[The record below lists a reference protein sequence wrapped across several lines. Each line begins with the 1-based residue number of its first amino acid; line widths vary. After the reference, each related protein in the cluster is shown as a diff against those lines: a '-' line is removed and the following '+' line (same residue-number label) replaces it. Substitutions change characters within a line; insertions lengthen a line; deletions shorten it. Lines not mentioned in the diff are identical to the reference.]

1 MFSVLA
7 VGYLFLGGAGAGAI
21 AVASILDLVWVK
33 APFGHASRIGIGEAT
48 PLERAVAV
56 GMLAGFGALA
66 LGMLFLLFDLGRI
79 DRVASLLLR
88 PSLSFLTVG
97 TYALA
102 GLAACAALL
111 VAVRFAYLPSVP
123 RGAVRAVEAAAA
135 VVAVVV
141 MLYTGL
147 LLQNTGAVALWSSPL
162 VPVLFLLSS
171 LSCGIATLLLAAY
184 FAPADAATAWLFRML
199 ARVDALIVVLEAA
212 AAALFVAFALADD
225 HPGAVASAQ
234 RLAEGDLA
242 LWWWVGSRCAG
253 SSCRWRWKA
262 CCQRAAPSPRRAER
276 GWPWRPCSCWWAG
289 SACAPPWPR
298 RDRIASSRW
307 KARRRSKRPKA
318 SRPGSNFDWNRKNG
332 HVALFEINEK
342 SSIPIWLQLKNRF
355 IYLITSGYYKPGDQL
370 PTVRGL
376 AADVEVNYNTVS
388 KVYMSL
394 EQDGYIQ
401 SKRRQG
407 AFVLDVSDKPG
418 VSISSTAEIVTSEYL
433 KRCFE
438 LGMSLEDIEQQFALS
453 LNEAKTKRD
462 AG

>member
-21 AVASILDLVWVK
+21 AVASILDLAWVK

-48 PLERAVAV
+48 PLERTVAV

-79 DRVASLLLR
+79 DRVTSLLLR

-97 TYALA
+97 TYTLA

-184 FAPADAATAWLFRML
+184 FAPADA
-199 ARVDALIVVLEAA
+199 
-212 AAALFVAFALADD
+212 
-225 HPGAVASAQ
+225 
-234 RLAEGDLA
+234 
-242 LWWWVGSRCAG
+242 GSR
-253 SSCRWRWKA
+253 
-262 CCQRAAPSPRRAER
+262 APTP
-276 GWPWRPCSCWWAG
+276 
-289 SACAPPWPR
+289 
-298 RDRIASSRW
+298 
-307 KARRRSKRPKA
+307 
-318 SRPGSNFDWNRKNG
+318 
-332 HVALFEINEK
+332 
-342 SSIPIWLQLKNRF
+342 
-355 IYLITSGYYKPGDQL
+355 
-370 PTVRGL
+370 
-376 AADVEVNYNTVS
+376 
-388 KVYMSL
+388 
-394 EQDGYIQ
+394 
-401 SKRRQG
+401 
-407 AFVLDVSDKPG
+407 
-418 VSISSTAEIVTSEYL
+418 
-433 KRCFE
+433 
-438 LGMSLEDIEQQFALS
+438 
-453 LNEAKTKRD
+453 
-462 AG
+462 

>member
-21 AVASILDLVWVK
+21 AVASILDLAWVR
-33 APFGHASRIGIGEAT
+33 APFGHASRIGIGEAM
-48 PLERAVAV
+48 PLERTVAV
-56 GMLAGFGALA
+56 GMLAGFAALA

-184 FAPADAATAWLFRML
+184 FAPADAGIAWLFRTL
-199 ARVDALIVVLEAA
+199 ARADAVIVVLEAV

-225 HPGAVASAQ
+225 HPGAAASAQ

-242 LWWWVGSRCAG
+242 LWWWVGFALCGLVVPLAVEGVLSARGSFSEACRTGLAVAAVLVLVGGFSMRTALAEAG
-253 SSCRWRWKA
+253 SPRELA
-262 CCQRAAPSPRRAER
+262 LEGAAAE
-276 GWPWRPCSCWWAG
+276 
-289 SACAPPWPR
+289 
-298 RDRIASSRW
+298 
-307 KARRRSKRPKA
+307 
-318 SRPGSNFDWNRKNG
+318 
-332 HVALFEINEK
+332 
-342 SSIPIWLQLKNRF
+342 Q
-355 IYLITSGYYKPGDQL
+355 
-370 PTVRGL
+370 
-376 AADVEVNYNTVS
+376 
-388 KVYMSL
+388 
-394 EQDGYIQ
+394 
-401 SKRRQG
+401 
-407 AFVLDVSDKPG
+407 
-418 VSISSTAEIVTSEYL
+418 TSEGEPTGL
-433 KRCFE
+433 E
-438 LGMSLEDIEQQFALS
+438 LRLE
-453 LNEAKTKRD
+453 
-462 AG
+462 

>member
-21 AVASILDLVWVK
+21 AVASILDLAWVR

-48 PLERAVAV
+48 PLERTVAV
-56 GMLAGFGALA
+56 GMLAGFAALA

-242 LWWWVGSRCAG
+242 LWWWVGFALCGPGRGGGARAGGRVQHAHRPGRGGIASRARAG
-253 SSCRWRWKA
+253 RRGGGA
-262 CCQRAAPSPRRAER
+262 NVRRRADRARTSIGIER
-276 GWPWRPCSCWWAG
+276 TDTWPY
-289 SACAPPWPR
+289 
-298 RDRIASSRW
+298 SR
-307 KARRRSKRPKA
+307 
-318 SRPGSNFDWNRKNG
+318 
-332 HVALFEINEK
+332 
-342 SSIPIWLQLKNRF
+342 
-355 IYLITSGYYKPGDQL
+355 
-370 PTVRGL
+370 
-376 AADVEVNYNTVS
+376 
-388 KVYMSL
+388 
-394 EQDGYIQ
+394 
-401 SKRRQG
+401 
-407 AFVLDVSDKPG
+407 
-418 VSISSTAEIVTSEYL
+418 
-433 KRCFE
+433 
-438 LGMSLEDIEQQFALS
+438 
-453 LNEAKTKRD
+453 
-462 AG
+462 

>member
-21 AVASILDLVWVK
+21 AVASILDLAWVK

-48 PLERAVAV
+48 PLERTVAV
-56 GMLAGFGALA
+56 GMLAGFAALA

-111 VAVRFAYLPSVP
+111 VAVRFAYLPGVP

-184 FAPADAATAWLFRML
+184 FAPADAATACWKPWPRRCSSRSRSPTTIRGRSRPPSVLRRATWLCGGGW
-199 ARVDALIVVLEAA
+199 A
-212 AAALFVAFALADD
+212 
-225 HPGAVASAQ
+225 
-234 RLAEGDLA
+234 
-242 LWWWVGSRCAG
+242 SRCAG

-262 CCQRAAPSPRRAER
+262 CCRRAAPSPRRAER

>member
-21 AVASILDLVWVK
+21 AVASILDLAWVK

-48 PLERAVAV
+48 PLERTVAV

-79 DRVASLLLR
+79 DRVTSLLLR

-97 TYALA
+97 TYTLA

-171 LSCGIATLLLAAY
+171 LSCGIAALLLAAY
-184 FAPADAATAWLFRML
+184 FAPADAGIAWLFRTL
-199 ARVDALIVVLEAA
+199 ARADAVIVVLEA
-212 AAALFVAFALADD
+212 
-225 HPGAVASAQ
+225 ASAQ

-242 LWWWVGSRCAG
+242 LWWWVGFALCGLVVPLAVEGVLSARGSFSEACRTGLAVAAVLVLVGGFSMRTALAEAG
-253 SSCRWRWKA
+253 SHRELA
-262 CCQRAAPSPRRAER
+262 LEGAAAE
-276 GWPWRPCSCWWAG
+276 
-289 SACAPPWPR
+289 
-298 RDRIASSRW
+298 
-307 KARRRSKRPKA
+307 
-318 SRPGSNFDWNRKNG
+318 
-332 HVALFEINEK
+332 
-342 SSIPIWLQLKNRF
+342 Q
-355 IYLITSGYYKPGDQL
+355 
-370 PTVRGL
+370 
-376 AADVEVNYNTVS
+376 
-388 KVYMSL
+388 
-394 EQDGYIQ
+394 
-401 SKRRQG
+401 
-407 AFVLDVSDKPG
+407 
-418 VSISSTAEIVTSEYL
+418 TSEGEPTGL
-433 KRCFE
+433 E
-438 LGMSLEDIEQQFALS
+438 LRLE
-453 LNEAKTKRD
+453 
-462 AG
+462 

>member
-21 AVASILDLVWVK
+21 AVASILDLAWVR
-33 APFGHASRIGIGEAT
+33 APFGHASRIGIGEAM
-48 PLERAVAV
+48 PLERTVAV
-56 GMLAGFGALA
+56 GMLAGFAALA

-123 RGAVRAVEAAAA
+123 RGAVRAV
-135 VVAVVV
+135 VAVVV

-184 FAPADAATAWLFRML
+184 FAPADAGIAWLFRTL
-199 ARVDALIVVLEAA
+199 ARADAVIVVLEAV

-225 HPGAVASAQ
+225 HPGAAASAQ

-242 LWWWVGSRCAG
+242 LWWWVGFALCGLVVPLAVEGVLSARGSFSEACRTGLAVAAVLVLVGGFSMRTALAEAG
-253 SSCRWRWKA
+253 SHRELA
-262 CCQRAAPSPRRAER
+262 LEGAAAE
-276 GWPWRPCSCWWAG
+276 
-289 SACAPPWPR
+289 
-298 RDRIASSRW
+298 
-307 KARRRSKRPKA
+307 
-318 SRPGSNFDWNRKNG
+318 
-332 HVALFEINEK
+332 
-342 SSIPIWLQLKNRF
+342 Q
-355 IYLITSGYYKPGDQL
+355 
-370 PTVRGL
+370 
-376 AADVEVNYNTVS
+376 
-388 KVYMSL
+388 
-394 EQDGYIQ
+394 
-401 SKRRQG
+401 
-407 AFVLDVSDKPG
+407 
-418 VSISSTAEIVTSEYL
+418 TSEGEPTGL
-433 KRCFE
+433 E
-438 LGMSLEDIEQQFALS
+438 LRLE
-453 LNEAKTKRD
+453 
-462 AG
+462 

>member
-21 AVASILDLVWVK
+21 AVASILDLAWVR

-48 PLERAVAV
+48 PLERTVAV
-56 GMLAGFGALA
+56 GMLAGFAALA

-102 GLAACAALL
+102 GLAVCAALL

-199 ARVDALIVVLEAA
+199 ARVDALIVVLEAVA
-212 AAALFVAFALADD
+212 ARHPETRFEKLNAAEHPDIAWAFKVVSVPTLVLFRDGVPVDD
-225 HPGAVASAQ
+225 IVGAVPAQ
-234 RLAEGDLA
+234 RIEDLLAKGGREG
-242 LWWWVGSRCAG
+242 G
-253 SSCRWRWKA
+253 
-262 CCQRAAPSPRRAER
+262 
-276 GWPWRPCSCWWAG
+276 
-289 SACAPPWPR
+289 
-298 RDRIASSRW
+298 
-307 KARRRSKRPKA
+307 
-318 SRPGSNFDWNRKNG
+318 
-332 HVALFEINEK
+332 
-342 SSIPIWLQLKNRF
+342 
-355 IYLITSGYYKPGDQL
+355 
-370 PTVRGL
+370 
-376 AADVEVNYNTVS
+376 
-388 KVYMSL
+388 
-394 EQDGYIQ
+394 
-401 SKRRQG
+401 G
-407 AFVLDVSDKPG
+407 A
-418 VSISSTAEIVTSEYL
+418 
-433 KRCFE
+433 
-438 LGMSLEDIEQQFALS
+438 
-453 LNEAKTKRD
+453 
-462 AG
+462 

>member
-21 AVASILDLVWVK
+21 AVASILDLAWVK

-48 PLERAVAV
+48 PLERTVAV

-79 DRVASLLLR
+79 DRVTSLLLR

-97 TYALA
+97 TYTLA

-162 VPVLFLLSS
+162 VPVLFLL
-171 LSCGIATLLLAAY
+171 AAY
-184 FAPADAATAWLFRML
+184 FAPADAGIAWLFRTL
-199 ARVDALIVVLEAA
+199 ARADAVIVVLEAV

-225 HPGAVASAQ
+225 HPGAAASAQ

-242 LWWWVGSRCAG
+242 LWWWVGFALCGLVVPLAVEGVLSARGSFSEACRTGLAVAAVLVLVGGFSMRTALAEAG
-253 SSCRWRWKA
+253 SHRELA
-262 CCQRAAPSPRRAER
+262 LEGAAAE
-276 GWPWRPCSCWWAG
+276 
-289 SACAPPWPR
+289 
-298 RDRIASSRW
+298 
-307 KARRRSKRPKA
+307 
-318 SRPGSNFDWNRKNG
+318 
-332 HVALFEINEK
+332 
-342 SSIPIWLQLKNRF
+342 Q
-355 IYLITSGYYKPGDQL
+355 
-370 PTVRGL
+370 
-376 AADVEVNYNTVS
+376 
-388 KVYMSL
+388 
-394 EQDGYIQ
+394 
-401 SKRRQG
+401 
-407 AFVLDVSDKPG
+407 
-418 VSISSTAEIVTSEYL
+418 TSEGEPTGL
-433 KRCFE
+433 E
-438 LGMSLEDIEQQFALS
+438 LRLE
-453 LNEAKTKRD
+453 
-462 AG
+462 

>member
-33 APFGHASRIGIGEAT
+33 APFGHTSRIGIGEAT
-48 PLERAVAV
+48 PLERTVAV
-56 GMLAGFGALA
+56 GMLAGFAALA

-171 LSCGIATLLLAAY
+171 LSCGMAALLLAAY
-184 FAPADAATAWLFRML
+184 FAPADAGTAWLFRML

-242 LWWWVGSRCAG
+242 LWWWVG
-253 SSCRWRWKA
+253 
-262 CCQRAAPSPRRAER
+262 
-276 GWPWRPCSCWWAG
+276 
-289 SACAPPWPR
+289 
-298 RDRIASSRW
+298 
-307 KARRRSKRPKA
+307 
-318 SRPGSNFDWNRKNG
+318 
-332 HVALFEINEK
+332 
-342 SSIPIWLQLKNRF
+342 
-355 IYLITSGYYKPGDQL
+355 
-370 PTVRGL
+370 
-376 AADVEVNYNTVS
+376 
-388 KVYMSL
+388 
-394 EQDGYIQ
+394 
-401 SKRRQG
+401 
-407 AFVLDVSDKPG
+407 
-418 VSISSTAEIVTSEYL
+418 
-433 KRCFE
+433 
-438 LGMSLEDIEQQFALS
+438 FAL
-453 LNEAKTKRD
+453 
-462 AG
+462 

>member
-33 APFGHASRIGIGEAT
+33 APFGHTSRIGIGEAT
-48 PLERAVAV
+48 PLERTVAV
-56 GMLAGFGALA
+56 GMLAGFAALA

-102 GLAACAALL
+102 GLAVCAALL

-171 LSCGIATLLLAAY
+171 LSCGMAALLLAAY
-184 FAPADAATAWLFRML
+184 FAPADAGTAWLFRML

-242 LWWWVGSRCAG
+242 LWWWVGFALCGLVVPLAVEGVLSARGSFSEACRTGLAVAAVLVLVGGFSMRTALAEAG
-253 SSCRWRWKA
+253 SHRELA
-262 CCQRAAPSPRRAER
+262 LEGAAAEQT
-276 GWPWRPCSCWWAG
+276 
-289 SACAPPWPR
+289 
-298 RDRIASSRW
+298 
-307 KARRRSKRPKA
+307 
-318 SRPGSNFDWNRKNG
+318 
-332 HVALFEINEK
+332 FEGE
-342 SSIPIWLQLKNRF
+342 
-355 IYLITSGYYKPGDQL
+355 
-370 PTVRGL
+370 PTGL
-376 AADVEVNYNTVS
+376 ELR
-388 KVYMSL
+388 L
-394 EQDGYIQ
+394 E
-401 SKRRQG
+401 
-407 AFVLDVSDKPG
+407 
-418 VSISSTAEIVTSEYL
+418 
-433 KRCFE
+433 
-438 LGMSLEDIEQQFALS
+438 
-453 LNEAKTKRD
+453 
-462 AG
+462 

>member
-21 AVASILDLVWVK
+21 AVASILDLAWVK

-48 PLERAVAV
+48 PLERTVAV

-79 DRVASLLLR
+79 DRVTSLLLR

-97 TYALA
+97 TYTLA

-171 LSCGIATLLLAAY
+171 LSCGIAALLLAAY
-184 FAPADAATAWLFRML
+184 FAPADAGIAWLFRTL
-199 ARVDALIVVLEAA
+199 ARADAVIVVLEAV

-225 HPGAVASAQ
+225 HPGGGRV
-234 RLAEGDLA
+234 
-242 LWWWVGSRCAG
+242 
-253 SSCRWRWKA
+253 
-262 CCQRAAPSPRRAER
+262 RAASCGGRLGFVVVGGLRAVRARRAAGGGRRAVSARLLLR
-276 GWPWRPCSCWWAG
+276 GVPNGAGRGGRARAGGRVQHAHRPG
-289 SACAPPWPR
+289 R
-298 RDRIASSRW
+298 GGIASR
-307 KARRRSKRPKA
+307 ARAGRRGGGANVRRRADRARTSIGIERTDTWPY
-318 SRPGSNFDWNRKNG
+318 SR
-332 HVALFEINEK
+332 
-342 SSIPIWLQLKNRF
+342 
-355 IYLITSGYYKPGDQL
+355 
-370 PTVRGL
+370 
-376 AADVEVNYNTVS
+376 
-388 KVYMSL
+388 
-394 EQDGYIQ
+394 
-401 SKRRQG
+401 
-407 AFVLDVSDKPG
+407 
-418 VSISSTAEIVTSEYL
+418 
-433 KRCFE
+433 
-438 LGMSLEDIEQQFALS
+438 
-453 LNEAKTKRD
+453 
-462 AG
+462 